1 MSHHR
6 AIAAVFVA
14 HGAVAGSL
22 STRIPWIQ
30 EHLHLTPGALG
41 LALLCPSIGAFVG
54 MPMASRLAY
63 RFGNRAATR
72 VLLAL
77 WCAGLAL
84 PALSPS
90 PVWLFGAFLLFGAA
104 AGMCDVAM
112 NAHAVLLERHLGR
125 SIMSGLHGMWSVG
138 SLAAGGLGALAAHA
152 GIDARIHLGA
162 MSLALLGLGAAAGR
176 GLLPDSRMADSA
188 HNPPPDSGIA
198 GAGRGLLADSGMAG
212 AGHTPLP
219 DSGMAGAG
227 HTPLPDSGI
236 ASSGH
241 NPLPDSGRAGARRD
255 VPAPRRFALP
265 TRGILVIGLVGFC
278 ATFAEGA
285 SSNWSAVYLTA
296 VTAAGPGLAAAGYTV
311 FMLCMAST
319 RLLGDHVI
327 RRIGPVA
334 TVRAGGAVAAV
345 GGALV
350 VAARTPAL
358 GIAGF
363 ALVGLGI
370 AVIVPL
376 VIAAAGNAGT
386 TPGEGVA
393 GVATI
398 TYLSGLIAPAVTGW
412 VAGALGYPTA
422 FALITCVVVLLTLL
436 APVLRP
442 SRTSPAEGDVRVDA

>member
-30 EHLHLTPGALG
+30 EHLHLTPGTLG

-54 MPMASRLAY
+54 MPMAGRLAY

-112 NAHAVLLERHLGR
+112 NAHAVLLERQLGR

-138 SLAAGGLGALAAHA
+138 SLAAGGLGALAAHT
-152 GIDARIHLGA
+152 GLDARIHLGA
-162 MSLALLGLGAAAGR
+162 MSLALLGLGAVAGR
-176 GLLPDSRMADSA
+176 GLLPDSGMTGGSVRDA
-188 HNPPPDSGIA
+188 PP
-198 GAGRGLLADSGMAG
+198 
-212 AGHTPLP
+212 
-219 DSGMAGAG
+219 
-227 HTPLPDSGI
+227 
-236 ASSGH
+236 
-241 NPLPDSGRAGARRD
+241 
-255 VPAPRRFALP
+255 PRRFALP
-265 TRGILVIGLVGFC
+265 TRGVLAIGLVGFC

-296 VTAAGPGLAAAGYTV
+296 VADAGPGLAAAGYTV
-311 FMLCMAST
+311 FMLCMASA

-327 RRIGPVA
+327 RRLGPAA

-412 VAGALGYPTA
+412 VAGALSYPAA
-422 FALITCVVVLLTLL
+422 FALITCVVVLLTVL
-436 APVLRP
+436 APVVRP
-442 SRTSPAEGDVRVDA
+442 SHLSPEGAVRVDA

>member
-1 MSHHR
+1 MSPHR
-6 AIAAVFVA
+6 AIAAVFAA

-30 EHLHLTPGALG
+30 EHLHLSPGALG

-54 MPMASRLAY
+54 MPMAGRLAY

-90 PVWLFGAFLLFGAA
+90 AVWLFGAFLLFGAA

-112 NAHAVLLERHLGR
+112 NAHAVLLERQLGR
-125 SIMSGLHGMWSVG
+125 SIMSGLHGTWSVG

-152 GIDARIHLGA
+152 GIDARLHLGA
-162 MSLALLGLGAAAGR
+162 MSLLLLLLGAAAGR
-176 GLLPDSRMADSA
+176 GLLPDS
-188 HNPPPDSGIA
+188 
-198 GAGRGLLADSGMAG
+198 GMAG
-212 AGHTPLP
+212 
-219 DSGMAGAG
+219 SV
-227 HTPLPDSGI
+227 
-236 ASSGH
+236 
-241 NPLPDSGRAGARRD
+241 RD
-255 VPAPRRFALP
+255 APAPRRFALP
-265 TRGILVIGLVGFC
+265 TGGILVIGLVGFC

-285 SSNWSAVYLTA
+285 SSNWAAVYLTA
-296 VTAAGPGLAAAGYTV
+296 VTDAGPGLAAAGYTV
-311 FMLCMAST
+311 FMLCMAGA
-319 RLLGDHVI
+319 RLLGDRVI
-327 RRIGPVA
+327 RRLGPVA
-334 TVRAGGAVAAV
+334 AVRTGGAVAAV

-358 GIAGF
+358 AIAGF
-363 ALVGLGI
+363 ALVGLGV

-376 VIAAAGNAGT
+376 VFAAAGNAGR

-398 TYLSGLIAPAVTGW
+398 TYLSGLIAPAVTGG
-412 VAGALGYPTA
+412 VAGALSYPAA
-422 FALITCVVVLLTLL
+422 FALITGVVVLLTLL

-442 SRTSPAEGDVRVDA
+442 SPTSEPEGALRVNA

>member
-6 AIAAVFVA
+6 AIAAVFAA

-30 EHLHLTPGALG
+30 EHLHLSPGTLG

-54 MPMASRLAY
+54 MPMAGRLAY
-63 RFGNRAATR
+63 HFGNRAATR
-72 VLLAL
+72 ALLAL

-84 PALSPS
+84 PALAPS

-112 NAHAVLLERHLGR
+112 NAHAVVLERHLGR

-138 SLAAGGLGALAAHA
+138 SLAAGGVGALAAHA
-152 GIDARIHLGA
+152 GVDARIHLGA

-176 GLLPDSRMADSA
+176 GLLPDS
-188 HNPPPDSGIA
+188 
-198 GAGRGLLADSGMAG
+198 GMAG
-212 AGHTPLP
+212 SVP
-219 DSGMAGAG
+219 DA
-227 HTPLPDSGI
+227 PP
-236 ASSGH
+236 
-241 NPLPDSGRAGARRD
+241 
-255 VPAPRRFALP
+255 PRRFALP
-265 TRGILVIGLVGFC
+265 TRAILAIGLVGFC

-285 SSNWSAVYLTA
+285 SSNWAAVYLTA
-296 VTAAGPGLAAAGYTV
+296 VADAGPGLAAAGYTV
-311 FMLCMAST
+311 FMLCMASA
-319 RLLGDHVI
+319 RLLGDRVI
-327 RRIGPVA
+327 RRLGPVA
-334 TVRAGGAVAAV
+334 TVRAGGALAAV

-363 ALVGLGI
+363 ALVGLGV
-370 AVIVPL
+370 ALIVPL

-398 TYLSGLIAPAVTGW
+398 TYMSGLIAPAVTGW
-412 VAGALGYPTA
+412 VAGALSYPAA
-422 FALITCVVVLLTLL
+422 FAMITGVVVLLTLL

-442 SRTSPAEGDVRVDA
+442 SPTSQPEGAVRVDV